1 MSYWREQKLKRGTKR
16 THIRL
21 TEIDCE
27 IFGYFLEI
35 IQKLSETPH
44 LIDELSDFEK
54 NTLQEGITILS
65 DINWFG
71 WKCRTIKKSFIQ

>member
-27 IFGYFLEI
+27 LFGYYLEI
-35 IQKLSETPH
+35 IQKLSETPNH
-44 LIDELSDFEK
+44 F
-54 NTLQEGITILS
+54 
-65 DINWFG
+65 
-71 WKCRTIKKSFIQ
+71 

>member
-1 MSYWREQKLKRGTKR
+1 MNYWIKRKMNDRNKR

-27 IFGYFLEI
+27 LFGSYVEI
-35 IQKLSETPH
+35 VRNLLTQPSSYDNLSEHEKIT
-44 LIDELSDFEK
+44 IDEGNK
-54 NTLQEGITILS
+54 ILS

-71 WKCRTIKKSFIQ
+71 WKCRKIK